1 MYLLVY
7 LHIYVYY
14 VIIVLSVYMNH
25 KKLLP
30 GLVGSLESSS
40 VCAKNDFRTFKQSSD
55 L

>member
-7 LHIYVYY
+7 LHIYVY